1 MCLFLDSNGGDSE
14 GSGGS
19 NVGGIVAG
27 VIVALIVVAAVIVAV
42 VLGIWFWRYG
52 LCCGLQASLQYTFSF
67 PGGGHVTPAPAPRYL
82 PPRTHQNHQL
92 PTRSHQRV
100 SSTSPSLPPGPLK
113 EVYITGEGSVVKC
126 VALFTYSSSSS
137 QVSKGHSCPGGRGG
151 SVPSGGDRYP
161 SAKADVVSQ
170 WRGGEG

>member
-1 MCLFLDSNGGDSE
+1 MCLCVLDSNSE
-14 GSGGS
+14 ASGGS

-27 VIVALIVVAAVIVAV
+27 VMVALIIVAAVIAAV
-42 VLGIWFWRYG
+42 VLGIWLWRYG
-52 LCCGLQASLQYTFSF
+52 IYCGLQASLQYTFSF

-82 PPRTHQNHQL
+82 SPPTHHNHQL
-92 PTRSHQRV
+92 STRSHQRV
-100 SSTSPSLPPGPLK
+100 TSTSPSLLPGPLTK
-113 EVYITGEGSVVKC
+113 VTTGEVSVVQC
-126 VALFTYSSSSS
+126 YVALFTYSSSSS
-137 QVSKGHSCPGGRGG
+137 QVSEGHSCPGGRGG